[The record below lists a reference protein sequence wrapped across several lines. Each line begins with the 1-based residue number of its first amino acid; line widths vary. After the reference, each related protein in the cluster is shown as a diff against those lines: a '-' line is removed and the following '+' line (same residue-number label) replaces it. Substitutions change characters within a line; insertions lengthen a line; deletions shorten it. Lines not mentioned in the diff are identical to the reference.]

1 MHWIQGRLRHKA
13 SAVCCCIDLYVL
25 AHFRPSPPVSVCTL
39 SHNFCTVLAWMCPQA
54 SLVNVPFHT
63 TLICALVFFCNK
75 PPQPGNSL
83 TFLSCLSPHQAKWVL
98 INSSWLLPSACLLH
112 WFTSLF
118 LFFSCSSRFQV
129 AAPALCTHLHRSYS
143 INPGRSLLS
152 PNHPLLI
159 LSCHPFVTLSFYLS
173 YTRFIAL
180 SFFPFLSPSLPFT
193 ISLMPF
199 SPIL

>member
-1 MHWIQGRLRHKA
+1 
-13 SAVCCCIDLYVL
+13 
-25 AHFRPSPPVSVCTL
+25 
-39 SHNFCTVLAWMCPQA
+39 MCPQA

-98 INSSWLLPSACLLH
+98 INSSWLLPSPCLLH

-152 PNHPLLI
+152 PNHP
-159 LSCHPFVTLSFYLS
+159 S
-173 YTRFIAL
+173 
-180 SFFPFLSPSLPFT
+180 SFFLAIPLSLFLSIYLTRDLLLCLSSPFCLPLSHLPSL
-193 ISLMPF
+193 
-199 SPIL
+199 